1 MKVYDQSEQHFTWP
15 SSHTKSNSC
24 VFSNDLSQIPI
35 ILILINIMFISWSP
49 CKSDI
54 TLPFCISFCLFA
66 KTPQMAAGFLVSDE
80 IYYVFVQK
88 HRKYKSGFQKEP
100 VDKKAQTCWSQQK
113 KFSNSVI
120 TRVLSRKA
128 AQTHKPCWFPSLP
141 ARNRNKIVLWS
152 VEEVVFLLRL
162 LKGRIK
168 CMNLWSLLA
177 LCQRFTQMPLASVP
191 QVLFFANMSAMA
203 YRHMR
208 SSVKIIILLYCIHD
222 YNCWTGRRSW
232 AQRCRHESW
241 YFRSISFRHCHWC

>member
-1 MKVYDQSEQHFTWP
+1 MTSRSNTLHDHHHTPKVTVVFLAMIYH
-15 SSHTKSNSC
+15 KSQ
-24 VFSNDLSQIPI
+24 L
-35 ILILINIMFISWSP
+35 LSP

-162 LKGRIK
+162 LKG
-168 CMNLWSLLA
+168 SG
-177 LCQRFTQMPLASVP
+177 ASSPCV
-191 QVLFFANMSAMA
+191 NDS
-203 YRHMR
+203 H
-208 SSVKIIILLYCIHD
+208 
-222 YNCWTGRRSW
+222 
-232 AQRCRHESW
+232 RCRWRRYHEFCFLLTCLPW
-241 YFRSISFRHCHWC
+241 LIDIWGHRWK